1 MNELTKILLRIL
13 PFLVVILV
21 ISIKIRKG
29 DFSKEELGIR
39 KPDSNFKAFGWW
51 LFFLVFCILTELLL
65 YKFNLLTLKSYT
77 FDLKTS
83 LLKIF
88 GMLILA
94 PIAEELFFRG
104 LLLSKLIQFKINKH
118 AAIFLI
124 SGFFVLLH
132 SFAFE
137 QTLASAIGI
146 AQVFIDATLFGYAR
160 ITTKSVYTSVIMHIT
175 GNLIAV
181 AEMYLL

>member
-21 ISIKIRKG
+21 ISIKVRKG
-29 DFSKEELGIR
+29 DFSKEELGIQ

-94 PIAEELFFRG
+94 PIAEELFFADFCY
-104 LLLSKLIQFKINKH
+104 LN
-118 AAIFLI
+118 
-124 SGFFVLLH
+124 
-132 SFAFE
+132 SFS
-137 QTLASAIGI
+137 L
-146 AQVFIDATLFGYAR
+146 R
-160 ITTKSVYTSVIMHIT
+160 
-175 GNLIAV
+175 
-181 AEMYLL
+181 